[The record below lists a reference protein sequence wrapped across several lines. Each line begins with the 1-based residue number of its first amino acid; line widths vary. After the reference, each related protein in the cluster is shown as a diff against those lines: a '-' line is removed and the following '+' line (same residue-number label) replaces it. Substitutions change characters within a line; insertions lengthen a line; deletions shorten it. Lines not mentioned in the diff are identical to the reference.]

1 MSGRKPTPDVMG
13 NLLNGTATKAKGQ
26 GTMKIFIA
34 ILIAILLSTSMA
46 GKAQAQGTQTGCYDA
61 KSRRYLCRVTTQD
74 TYNTQRQS
82 AYRAGRAGRS
92 GARR

>member
-1 MSGRKPTPDVMG
+1 
-13 NLLNGTATKAKGQ
+13 
-26 GTMKIFIA
+26 MKMFLIV
-34 ILIAILLSTSMA
+34 LIAILLSTMA
-46 GKAQAQGTQTGCYDA
+46 GQAHAQGTQTGCYDA

-82 AYRAGRAGRS
+82 AYRSGRAGRS